1 MNKRLLI
8 PIQILLLSLLAG
20 CASTQQ
26 SIYDLAI
33 DHERSR
39 SDLVY
44 KTVEVNGDQVSYLE
58 REGKGETVVLLHGFT
73 ADKNNW
79 LRFVRNL
86 PEKYRVLAIDMP
98 GHGDNVQDITRN
110 YSPFSLS
117 RGVAE
122 TIDAIGVKR
131 FHLAGNSL
139 GGIVSK
145 IYASGHPDRIITVG
159 LFDSAGVI
167 SPTPSEFRIMLEKGE
182 NPFVVKTREDYD
194 RLGKYAF
201 HKEPFLPW
209 PIHSVMARKYIQKN
223 DFNQKMFKDLEKS
236 GTFDNQEVQDKI
248 LDGLKMPVFVIWG
261 DKDRL
266 IHVSSVEVYKKRLPQ
281 VETLILKDCGHLP
294 MLERPEESAKYY
306 TEFIIKHPDASR

>member
-1 MNKRLLI
+1 MKKRLLI
-8 PIQILLLSLLAG
+8 PVQILLLGLLVG

-26 SIYDLAI
+26 SIYNFMI
-33 DHERSR
+33 DRERGR

-44 KTVEVNGDQVSYLE
+44 KTVEVDGEKVSYLE

-86 PEKYRVLAIDMP
+86 PEEFRVLAIDMP

-117 RGVAE
+117 QGVAK
-122 TIDAIGVKR
+122 TVDAIGIKR

-139 GGIVSK
+139 GGLVSE
-145 IYASGHPDRIITVG
+145 IYASEHPDRIITVG
-159 LFDSAGVI
+159 LFDSAGVT

-201 HKEPFLPW
+201 HNEPFLPW
-209 PIHSVMARKYIQKN
+209 PIHSVIARKYIKNN
-223 DFNQKMFKDLEKS
+223 DFNQKMFGDLEKS
-236 GTFDNQEVQDKI
+236 GTFDNQKVQDKI
-248 LDGLKMPVFVIWG
+248 LEGLKMPVFVIWG

-266 IHVSSVEVYKKRLPQ
+266 IHVSSVEVYEKRLPQ
-281 VETLILKDCGHLP
+281 VETVVLKDCGHLP

-306 TEFIIKHPDASR
+306 TEFISKHPDA